1 MHPGPAPAAPLA
13 TYRLQLHRGFDFDA
27 AARAVAPLA
36 ALGIS
41 DCYLSPI
48 SRAVPG
54 SPHGY
59 DVIEHGDVN
68 PELGGFEGLERLAGE
83 LRARGMGMVLDV
95 VPNHMSVA
103 GAMNPWW
110 RDVLENGR
118 GSRYARHFDIDWNP
132 PKPDLAGKVLLP
144 VLGDQF
150 GRVLEGELAV
160 QFEAGAF
167 HLRHGETAY
176 PLAPRSW
183 TLILAPSAEALRARL
198 GPEAEPVLE
207 LESMLTALGHLP
219 PRTATGPE
227 RTRHREREKEIV
239 RRRLQELCAG
249 SPDAA
254 GAIEAAV
261 REVNGR
267 RGEPR
272 SFDALERLVDEQA
285 YRPAFWR
292 VAADEINYRRF
303 FDVNE
308 LAAIRVE
315 ETAVFEA
322 VHALPLR
329 CAARGWV
336 TGLRI
341 DHVDGLFDPEKYL
354 LDVQVAWA
362 REVAPGGGRAP
373 WIVVEKILGPHE
385 PLPESWPVAGT
396 TGYDFLN
403 LVAGVLVDRG
413 AEGRF
418 RSLAARLSGAAE
430 RFSDVVYESKL
441 LVLGS
446 SMSSELTV
454 LARRLD
460 RLSEQHRYFRDFTLN
475 SLQAALA
482 QVVATFPIYRTYVRP
497 GQTMVSDRD
506 REAVKSA
513 IRAAARRNPA
523 TSAAVFDFLRDLLL
537 LKDPDGLTEA
547 QIGER
552 RDFVLRLQQLTGPVM
567 AKGLEDTAFYRWFPL
582 AALNEVGGDPTRF
595 GVTIE
600 TFHRENA
607 HRLERTGLGLSATAT
622 HDMKRG
628 EDTRARLLVL
638 SELPEAWARA
648 VDRWREGNRGH
659 RVEVGGV
666 EAPDADEEYL
676 LYQTLVGA
684 WPVGGL
690 EAAPGFPARVQAYLE
705 KALREAKLH
714 TSWISPDEA
723 WEEAVRG
730 FAAAV
735 LDPAR
740 SAAFLADLARF
751 HPRIERAG
759 CWNGLAQVVLKVA
772 SPGVPDFYQ
781 GTELWDLSL
790 VDPDNRRPVDFEL
803 RARLLEGLARAA
815 ARDRAGLLR
824 RLVTRPEDG
833 RVKLWVTSRALACRA
848 RAREVFERGRYVP
861 VPAEGARADQVV
873 AFARERDGRLV
884 LAAAGRFFT
893 RLGRALHR
901 PVGAAAW
908 GDTRLRLPSDLPR
921 APLRDALTGETLE
934 PDGEGA
940 LPLAALFAFL
950 PVALLEP
957 A

>member
-1 MHPGPAPAAPLA
+1 VHPGPAPAAPLA
-13 TYRLQLHRGFDFDA
+13 TYRLQLHRGFGFDA
-27 AARAVAPLA
+27 AARVVAPLA

-48 SRAVPG
+48 SRAFPG

-68 PELGGFEGLERLAGE
+68 PELGGFEALERFAGALA
-83 LRARGMGMVLDV
+83 ARGMGLVLDV

-103 GAMNPWW
+103 GALNPWW
-110 RDVLENGR
+110 RDVLESGR
-118 GSRYARHFDIDWNP
+118 GSRFAGHFDVDWNP

-150 GRVLEGELAV
+150 GRVLERELAV
-160 QFEAGAF
+160 GFEAGAF

-183 TLILAPSAEALRARL
+183 TLILAPAADALRARL

-207 LESMLTALGHLP
+207 LESILTALGQLP
-219 PRTATGPE
+219 HRAETGPE
-227 RTRHREREKEIV
+227 RRRHREREKEIV
-239 RRRLQELCAG
+239 RRRLSELCAG
-249 SPDAA
+249 APEAA
-254 GAIEAAV
+254 AAIEAAV

-272 SFDALERLVDEQA
+272 SFDALERVVDEQA
-285 YRPAFWR
+285 YRLAFWK

-315 ETAVFEA
+315 EAAVFEA

-354 LDVQVAWA
+354 CDLQAAWP
-362 REVAPGGGRAP
+362 REGGRAP

-385 PLPESWPVAGT
+385 TLPESWPVAGT

-403 LVAGVLVDRG
+403 LVAGVLVDRR
-413 AEGRF
+413 AEGRL
-418 RSLAARLSGAAE
+418 RALAGAVQ
-430 RFSDVVYESKL
+430 RFSDVAYESR
-441 LVLGS
+441 LVVLRS
-446 SMSSELTV
+446 SLSAELTV

-460 RLSEQHRYFRDFTLN
+460 RLSEQVRYFRDFTLN
-475 SLQAALA
+475 SLLIALA
-482 QVVATFPIYRTYVRP
+482 HVVASFPVYRTYVRP
-497 GQTMVSDRD
+497 GGAGPGERD

-513 IRAAARRNPA
+513 VRAAARRNPA
-523 TSAAVFDFLRDLLL
+523 TSREVFDFLRDLLL
-537 LKDPDGLTEA
+537 LDDPEGLTGA
-547 QIGER
+547 QSAER
-552 RDFVLRLQQLTGPVM
+552 RDFVLRLQQLTPPVM
-567 AKGLEDTAFYRWFPL
+567 AKGVEDTAFYRWFPL

-595 GVTIE
+595 GVTVE
-600 TFHRENA
+600 AFHRENA
-607 HRLERTGLGLSATAT
+607 ARLERMALGLSATAT
-622 HDMKRG
+622 HDAKRG
-628 EDTRARLLVL
+628 EDTRARMLVL
-638 SELPEAWARA
+638 SEQPEAWARA
-648 VDRWREGNRGH
+648 VERWRELNRAH

-666 EAPDADEEYL
+666 EAPDGDEEYL
-676 LYQTLVGA
+676 LYQTLAGA

-690 EAAPGFPARVQAYLE
+690 RAEPGFVERIQAYLE
-705 KALREAKLH
+705 KAQREAKRH
-714 TSWISPDEA
+714 TSWVSPDEA
-723 WEEAVRG
+723 WEQAVRG
-730 FAAAV
+730 FVAAA

-740 SAAFLADLARF
+740 SGAFLADFARF

-759 CWNGLAQVVLKVA
+759 WWNGLAQVLLKVA

-803 RARLLEGLARAA
+803 RRRLLDGLARAE
-815 ARDRAGLLR
+815 ARDRGALLR
-824 RLVTRPEDG
+824 RLVARPEDG

-848 RAREVFERGRYVP
+848 RARDVFERGSYVA
-861 VPAEGARADQVV
+861 VAAEGARAEQVV
-873 AFARERDGRLV
+873 AFARERDGRV
-884 LAAAGRFFT
+884 VVAVAGRFFT
-893 RLGRALHR
+893 RLGRAVAR
-901 PVGAAAW
+901 PLGGAW
-908 GDTRLRLPSDLPR
+908 GDTRPRRPAGLAR
-921 APLRDALTGETLE
+921 APLRDALTGGTLA
-934 PDGEGA
+934 PDAEGA
-940 LPLAALFAFL
+940 LPLAAVFASL
-950 PVALLEP
+950 PVALLES
-957 A
+957 